1 MRRHLTLVTATA
13 GLAALSLTVA
23 ACGGAPTAPTSSTS
37 TPSAVTTA
45 PSTSE
50 ATATTAPTTPATTAP
65 AAATKVAVLMG
76 KPQEFSMSAAPAQVR
91 GRQDHLRRG
100 QPGIRFVHEMVVVS
114 AAGGAASLRQPDGTA
129 RRGRHRG
136 RGARRRAR
144 APTGSSRSRCRPG
157 KYVLLCNLPGHFAG
171 GVYANFVVK

>member
-23 ACGGAPTAPTSSTS
+23 ACGGDSDSADSSTS

-65 AAATKVAVLMG
+65 PAATKVTVVMG
-76 KPQEFSMSAAPAQVR
+76 KPKEFSLSASPAQIAAGKTTFTVTNQ
-91 GRQDHLRRG
+91 GSIL
-100 QPGIRFVHEMVVVS
+100 HEMVVVPS
-114 AAGGAASLRQPDGTA
+114 AGGPAALREPDGTA
-129 RRGRHRG
+129 NEA
-136 RGARRRAR
+136 GAEGEVPDVEPGAGGKLTVTLP
-144 APTGSSRSRCRPG
+144 AG
-157 KYVLLCNLPGHFAG
+157 KYVLLCNLPGHYAG
-171 GVYANFVVK
+171 GMYATLVVK

>member
-23 ACGGAPTAPTSSTS
+23 ACGGSSNSAASSTS

-76 KPQEFSMSAAPAQVR
+76 KPQEFSMSAAPAQVAA
-91 GRQDHLRRG
+91 GKTTFIVANKG
-100 QPGIRFVHEMVVVS
+100 FVVHEMVVVS
-114 AAGGAASLRQPDGTA
+114 APGGAASLRQPDGTA
-129 RRGRHRG
+129 DEVGTEG
-136 RGARRRAR
+136 EVPDVEPGANGKLTVTLPA
-144 APTGSSRSRCRPG
+144 G

-171 GVYANFVVK
+171 GMYTDLVVK